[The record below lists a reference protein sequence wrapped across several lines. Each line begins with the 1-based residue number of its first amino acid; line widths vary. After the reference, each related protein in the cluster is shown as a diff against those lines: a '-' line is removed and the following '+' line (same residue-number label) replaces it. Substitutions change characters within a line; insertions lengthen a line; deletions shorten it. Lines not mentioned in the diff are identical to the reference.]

1 MKDQDKE
8 QAWNNFR
15 LWFDSIDEQVKGK
28 TLRAENTHL
37 WITMLGI
44 RNVMCEIAIAE
55 LGVNWVHEN
64 NVKNAPSNS
73 AAFAEMGW

>member
-1 MKDQDKE
+1 
-8 QAWNNFR
+8 
-15 LWFDSIDEQVKGK
+15 
-28 TLRAENTHL
+28 
-37 WITMLGI
+37 MLGI

-55 LGVNWVHEN
+55 QGVSWVHEN

>member
-15 LWFDSIDEQVKGK
+15 LWFDAIDQQVKGK
-28 TLRAENTHL
+28 ELRAENTHL

-55 LGVNWVHEN
+55 KGVSWVHEN